1 MIYVVVPAV
10 IVALIALIAG
20 CGFVGAKAFADVWGT
35 RPLPAWA
42 ERLRIKDAEQA
53 AYRAVIDAAIEEDEG
68 K

>member
-20 CGFVGAKAFADVWGT
+20 CGFVGAKTFADVWGT
-35 RPLPAWA
+35 HPMQAWA

-53 AYRAVIDAAIEEDEG
+53 AYRAAIDAAIEEDEG